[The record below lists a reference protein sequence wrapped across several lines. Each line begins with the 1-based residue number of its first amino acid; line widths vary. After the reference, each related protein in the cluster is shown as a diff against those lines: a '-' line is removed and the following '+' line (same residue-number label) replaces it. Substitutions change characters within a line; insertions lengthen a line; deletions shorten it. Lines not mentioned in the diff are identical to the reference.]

1 MGHKHGENRE
11 QAALFPIMLDDLVG
25 GDSLVRVIDAWVE
38 SLDLKALGFDKA
50 QANPMGRPPY
60 APADLLKLYLCGYLN
75 AVRSSRALERECQR
89 NVEVMWLLGR
99 LVPDH
104 KTIANFRSHN
114 SEALVAVCAAFI
126 QFARRE
132 RLIAG
137 VVVAIDGSKI
147 RAVASRKAICDAN
160 DLTQERRTLQTQVSQ
175 YLAQLDHSDEQE
187 REVLLKGDIGKT
199 LKRLE
204 ARDQDI
210 AQELERLSQSD
221 SKLSVATEPQAQVMR
236 SLHGA
241 PGYNLQ
247 SAVDAHSHLIV
258 HHEVCR
264 DATDLKQL
272 APMAKACAQ
281 VLQGNP
287 DIVADAGYASAEHL
301 RELDAAGVVSYVAP
315 ARAVNSQGG
324 GLLFD
329 RTAFSYDA
337 QQDVF
342 ICPAQ
347 QVLKRKQSSKHDKNV
362 VYAANPQDC
371 ALCPKKSQCTNAKQ
385 RFVSRHQYEETLQAS
400 AMRVEQAPHMMRIR
414 RSTVEHPFGTI
425 KHQILGNARLLVR
438 GLRGAKAELSL
449 AVMAYNFKRVSNMKG
464 CQWMM
469 SALRA

>member
-160 DLTQERRTLQTQVSQ
+160 DLTQERRTLQTLVSQ

-281 VLQGNP
+281 VLQGE
-287 DIVADAGYASAEHL
+287 IQISL
-301 RELDAAGVVSYVAP
+301 RMRDM
-315 ARAVNSQGG
+315 
-324 GLLFD
+324 
-329 RTAFSYDA
+329 
-337 QQDVF
+337 
-342 ICPAQ
+342 PAQ
-347 QVLKRKQSSKHDKNV
+347 
-362 VYAANPQDC
+362 
-371 ALCPKKSQCTNAKQ
+371 
-385 RFVSRHQYEETLQAS
+385 
-400 AMRVEQAPHMMRIR
+400 
-414 RSTVEHPFGTI
+414 STCE
-425 KHQILGNARLLVR
+425 
-438 GLRGAKAELSL
+438 S
-449 AVMAYNFKRVSNMKG
+449 
-464 CQWMM
+464 
-469 SALRA
+469 